1 MLLNACKITLRMYI
15 NIVFIS
21 LSVKFNI
28 FVFVLIDFSIHSPVY
43 IVSSWFIYLFIYL
56 CSFIILDLWLLLL
69 YYYFL

>member
-21 LSVKFNI
+21 LSVKFNKLI

-43 IVSSWFIYLFIYL
+43 IVSSWFIYL
-56 CSFIILDLWLLLL
+56 CSFIILDL
-69 YYYFL
+69 

>member
-21 LSVKFNI
+21 LSVKFNKLI

-56 CSFIILDLWLLLL
+56 CSFIILDL
-69 YYYFL
+69 